1 MSAVKALL
9 ERMDTHPEEFIC
21 EGFSY
26 VRYGLGQLINDTR
39 WENVTWTMTGYG
51 DKSLAI
57 FTPEEVDAYT
67 TKLGGIIRQ
76 KLEEDVCKEL
86 LKPREEPEQ
95 MELFPNQSSFPPR
108 SRPSTILTANQI
120 TNETLKILND
130 ELDKG
135 RTKLVMKDPT
145 GHIL

>member
-1 MSAVKALL
+1 MTNAVTALL

-26 VRYGLGQLINDTR
+26 VRYGLGQVINDTR
-39 WENVTWTMTGYG
+39 WENVTWNMMG
-51 DKSLAI
+51 DGNKALTI

-76 KLEEDVCKEL
+76 KFEEDVCKEL
-86 LKPREEPEQ
+86 LNPHEPEQ

-108 SRPSTILTANQI
+108 SRTGAVTAQQI
-120 TNETLKILND
+120 TNEALKILSD